1 MVEPASGSI
10 RVLVADD
17 HAVLRA
23 GLVLLLRT
31 QPDIQVVGE
40 AADGMEA
47 VRLCSELRPDVVLLD
62 ISMPGMGG
70 LVALRSIRAG
80 APTARVVILSMHDD
94 EEYVRRAMADGAFGY
109 VLKRAADTE
118 LITVIREAARG
129 EIHLRASVAAAF
141 TGQGKAEVDGGR
153 GDRWDQLSDRERDVL
168 RLVALGHTSVEIAD
182 RLGLSPKTVETY
194 RARGMTKLDLP
205 SRAALVRFAL
215 SRGLLGDDV

>member
-1 MVEPASGSI
+1 MLEGHRPI

-23 GLVLLLRT
+23 GLVLLLQT
-31 QPDIQVVGE
+31 QSDIEVVGE
-40 AADGMEA
+40 AGDGMEA

-62 ISMPGMGG
+62 VSMPGMGG
-70 LVALRSIRAG
+70 LAALRNIRAG
-80 APTARVVILSMHDD
+80 GTSQVVILSMHDD
-94 EEYVRRAMADGAFGY
+94 QEYVRRALADGASGY

-129 EIHLRASVAAAF
+129 EIHLKGSVAAAVNRR
-141 TGQGKAEVDGGR
+141 GQAEADGSR
-153 GDRWDQLSDRERDVL
+153 GDKWDQLSEREREVL
-168 RLVALGHTSVEIAD
+168 RLVALGHTSADIALQLD
-182 RLGLSPKTVETY
+182 LSPKTVETY
-194 RARGMTKLDLP
+194 RGRGMAKLDLP